1 MVLKSAFRPA
11 CVAVVAVAIG
21 LMASRGRAAE
31 KSDAKETDK
40 AAMKTVE
47 LFAAMESGDIDVK
60 LIPKDSKQSTVLIEN
75 KLNTPLRIKLPDA
88 FAGVPVLGQ
97 MGAGGVGGMGM
108 GGMGGGMGGMGGMGG
123 GMGGMGGGMGGGQ
136 GVGGGMGG
144 MGGGMGGMGG
154 GMGGMGGMGMGGM
167 GGFFNVKPGKV
178 GKLRVPTVC
187 LEHGKTEPNP
197 RMAYKL
203 VPIET
208 LTTKPEV
215 IELCKMLGTGKLPQ
229 SAAQAAAWH
238 FSDNMTWE
246 QLAQKVGVDH
256 LIGPSEPYFTGQEIQ
271 AAMQIAAESMRRA
284 QENPIYREKTD
295 SLSQK

>member
-11 CVAVVAVAIG
+11 CVAVVVLAIG
-21 LMASRGRAAE
+21 LMALRSGAAE
-31 KSDAKETDK
+31 KSKVKDADK
-40 AAMKTVE
+40 AEIKTVE
-47 LFAAMESGDIDVK
+47 MFAAMESGDIDVK

-75 KLNTPLRIKLPDA
+75 KLDTPVRIKLPDA

-97 MGAGGVGGMGM
+97 MGMGM
-108 GGMGGGMGGMGGMGG
+108 GGMGRHGRRHGWRHGRHGWRHGWHGRWHGWHGRRHGWGMGGM
-123 GMGGMGGGMGGGQ
+123 
-136 GVGGGMGG
+136 GGGMGG

-154 GMGGMGGMGMGGM
+154 GMGGMGG
-167 GGFFNVKPGKV
+167 FFNVKPGKV
-178 GKLRVPTVC
+178 AKLRVPTVC
-187 LEHGKTEPNP
+187 LEHGKPEPNP

-215 IELCKMLGTGKLPQ
+215 IELCKMLGTGRLPQ

-246 QLAQKVGVDH
+246 QLALKVGVDH
-256 LIGPSEPYFTGQEIQ
+256 LIGPSEPYFTGQELQ
-271 AAMQIAAESMRRA
+271 AAMQIAAESTRRA
-284 QENPIYREKTD
+284 QENPAYKEQTE

>member
-108 GGMGGGMGGMGGMGG
+108 GGMGGGM
-123 GMGGMGGGMGGGQ
+123 
-136 GVGGGMGG
+136 GGMGG

-284 QENPIYREKTD
+284 QENPTYKEKTD